1 MESVEGPWDKNRGKP
16 EKAKDKPLVNIPEE
30 KVYISRNDEAKVN
43 NIVPEIRKI
52 TEASEKFCKRSPE
65 QILTETET
73 ANEAIYDTLTGAYNR
88 DYFDKTVA
96 EYGDKNN
103 DIESLINDA
112 DKALYAAKKNGR
124 NQVHELG

>member
-1 MESVEGPWDKNRGKP
+1 MKDPGIKTEGKP

-43 NIVPEIRKI
+43 NIVPEIAGKLP
-52 TEASEKFCKRSPE
+52 EKASEKSSAKRSPE

-96 EYGDKNN
+96 EQIRAPKGYR
-103 DIESLINDA
+103 L
-112 DKALYAAKKNGR
+112 
-124 NQVHELG
+124 VF